1 MNKLFFSSRIQDKKE
16 LKLDMLGK
24 ECRHMTAQKLTTCI
38 FKIHLGDFH
47 GSSSSLCAAFRLC
60 FATHE
65 PQGRR
70 NVKNLG
76 RELAFVDGIISP
88 SNPYSNKNW

>member
-1 MNKLFFSSRIQDKKE
+1 MNKLFFSPRIQDRKE

-47 GSSSSLCAAFRLC
+47 GSSSLCAAFRLC
-60 FATHE
+60 FTTHE
-65 PQGRR
+65 PR
-70 NVKNLG
+70 NAG
-76 RELAFVDGIISP
+76 MSELLVGG
-88 SNPYSNKNW
+88 